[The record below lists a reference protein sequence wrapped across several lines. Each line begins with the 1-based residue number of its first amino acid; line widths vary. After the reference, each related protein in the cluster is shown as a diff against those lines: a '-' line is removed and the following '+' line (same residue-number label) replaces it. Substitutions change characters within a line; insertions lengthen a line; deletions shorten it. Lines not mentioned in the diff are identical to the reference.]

1 MQNIA
6 REMNLSETAFVETTG
21 TGSSSNAGFAE
32 NSVFNLRWFTI
43 GDEVPLCGH
52 ATLATAAVLF
62 QGVAAIKDPKHTCAV
77 NTLVVAM
84 VQCCR
89 GGQPTSR
96 STL

>member
-6 REMNLSETAFVETTG
+6 RENNLSETAFVEKTG
-21 TGSSSNAGFAE
+21 KGSSGDAGFAE

-62 QGVAAIKDPKHTCAV
+62 QGVA
-77 NTLVVAM
+77 
-84 VQCCR
+84 
-89 GGQPTSR
+89 S
-96 STL
+96 